1 MEKIRRKVN
10 GQFRT
15 DRTFCTN
22 EKRQE
27 VQQQQQQQHYK
38 MHTEKQ
44 FLNTRAT
51 IHTTYIYVQTCRI
64 QMTS

>member
-1 MEKIRRKVN
+1 MDNSEQTEPFVPMKNDKKYN
-10 GQFRT
+10 NNNNNNNT
-15 DRTFCTN
+15 TKCS
-22 EKRQE
+22 
-27 VQQQQQQQHYK
+27 
-38 MHTEKQ
+38 EKQ